1 MMPAILHRMIVVL
14 SVLAFAS
21 GMTIQAIPS
30 AQALGLS
37 GAPGS
42 AKTDPECP
50 RMAMEHPSES
60 VPVPLP
66 CKGIMLDCVK
76 QMGCLGT
83 PALPDRSGAI
93 SVPVAYN
100 TVAYWAPCPALSGRD
115 VEPDLFPPIA
125 G

>member
-1 MMPAILHRMIVVL
+1 MMPIILRRLVVAL
-14 SVLAFAS
+14 SVLAFVS
-21 GMTIQAIPS
+21 GMTVQAVPS
-30 AQALGLS
+30 AGALGMS
-37 GAPGS
+37 TTAGDTKA
-42 AKTDPECP
+42 DPECP
-50 RMAMEHPSES
+50 RMAMQHHSEG

-83 PALPDRSGAI
+83 PALPDRSGTTSA
-93 SVPVAYN
+93 PVAYSLV
-100 TVAYWAPCPALSGRD
+100 TYWAPSPALTGRD

>member
-1 MMPAILHRMIVVL
+1 MRVFLHRILVAL
-14 SVLAFAS
+14 SVLAFVGA
-21 GMTIQAIPS
+21 MTVQAMPS
-30 AQALGLS
+30 AEALGLS
-37 GAPGS
+37 GVQGS
-42 AKTDPECP
+42 ARADPECP
-50 RMAMEHPSES
+50 RMAMEHHSEG

-83 PALPDRSGAI
+83 PALPDRSSPV
-93 SVPVAYN
+93 SVPIAY
-100 TVAYWAPCPALSGRD
+100 TVVFYWSPTPSLSGQD